1 MKPLATFLIATAFL
15 DATVLVAAD
24 QQHNDGS
31 RFLIA
36 ANLAPG
42 GTGVSPVDF
51 GVSLESR
58 AQDHGLSG
66 VPAATPAIAPARNA
80 TDPVEIPDR
89 RERRTRFAL
98 GETPVPP
105 VSFPNDQQRNDADQ
119 IRRGGKKGPNPGKN
133 KGSKGKRRQGS
144 NGGAGG
150 FNATG
155 VNALSEYAPSRGDK
169 HEMEALASKGFT
181 WLTGSPADNDVSAVG
196 KSAQYFGFVSLRYS
210 SARAAS
216 RGGAAN
222 AFYAALNPEQRR
234 IVLDLVQAQQAAH
247 DAYAESRKQ
256 IMRELETVLYTGRE
270 LDEEQLAALGGAYG
284 RHDTAVALLQARAYG
299 QIRATLSTAQ
309 QTALR
314 DLRARVIAGDSLE
327 TAGDKQGGRRGQK
340 GPINADARGLSQEQR
355 HELINICGKGFTWLT
370 GSPKDNDSLPL
381 GKPGMF
387 FGFISLRQKSGQSV
401 SRAGVAWEFVDIL
414 TPAQQ
419 AILRETAKTQHPLVD
434 AYLAK
439 RTAFL
444 RHLEGHLNGTAVDE
458 EFLMKLGVELGDLDV
473 KVGVVQARAYAAIRE
488 SLDEKQ
494 MAALMDL
501 RARNTV
507 DSESLAGL
515 SLAERGERL
524 AFLCVSCHSTA
535 PGEIKTGPSL
545 HGILNRPAASLTP
558 FPYSPALQTAAANGL
573 TWTPENLER
582 FLASPKSMLP
592 GTSMTFRGFLHEA
605 DRQAVLDYIRSAWR

>member
-1 MKPLATFLIATAFL
+1 MSINVRRNETKSSVRNRALKPPDIMKPLATLLIAS
-15 DATVLVAAD
+15 VLFSSPLPGAD
-24 QQHNDGS
+24 VPVGQQG
-31 RFLIA
+31 
-36 ANLAPG
+36 
-42 GTGVSPVDF
+42 
-51 GVSLESR
+51 
-58 AQDHGLSG
+58 
-66 VPAATPAIAPARNA
+66 
-80 TDPVEIPDR
+80 
-89 RERRTRFAL
+89 
-98 GETPVPP
+98 
-105 VSFPNDQQRNDADQ
+105 NDADQ
-119 IRRGGKKGPNPGKN
+119 IRRDGQKGPNPGKN
-133 KGSKGKRRQGS
+133 KGSKGKRRQDSKGGGRKGT
-144 NGGAGG
+144 GGAGG
-150 FNATG
+150 FNSTG
-155 VNALSEYAPSRGDK
+155 VNSLSEYAPSRGEK
-169 HEMEALASKGFT
+169 AEMEALSSKGFT

-524 AFLCVSCHSTA
+524 AFLCVSCHATT

-545 HGILNRPAASLTP
+545 HGILNRPAAGQAGY
-558 FPYSPALQTAAANGL
+558 PYSPELRKAAVNGL
-573 TWTPENLER
+573 TWTPENLDR

-592 GTSMTFRGFLHEA
+592 GASMTFRGFLHEA
-605 DRQAVLDYIRSAWR
+605 DRQAVIDYIRSA